1 MAMCDVTLLLLY
13 NTIGRLSIAFA
24 RIFCRGLDI
33 FILSQHT
40 IESPEVLTMLS
51 SAFRLC
57 SLVFAVILHELG
69 HIAAARALGVRFC
82 RLGLKRTGLS
92 LITNEAGFP
101 SYDDELICAL
111 GGPVAGALSA
121 LVARGIGSLLPCL
134 LPFVQEFIPLSLAL
148 ALLNL
153 LPLHGFDGARILT
166 CFLTCPHRHLPSLS
180 PTDAARVVSLLSCL
194 VLLLLWL
201 LSVYLLLRRGS
212 ALSLYLFCL
221 QLFRSLAME
230 NGDTAGSFS

>member
-1 MAMCDVTLLLLY
+1 
-13 NTIGRLSIAFA
+13 
-24 RIFCRGLDI
+24 
-33 FILSQHT
+33 
-40 IESPEVLTMLS
+40 MLS

-57 SLVFAVILHELG
+57 SFLLAVILHELG
-69 HIAAARALGVRFC
+69 HIAAARTLGVRFR
-82 RLGLKRTGLS
+82 RLRVSRTGLC
-92 LITNEAGFP
+92 LITSEAGFS
-101 SYDDELICAL
+101 SYDNELICAL

-121 LVARGIGSLLPCL
+121 LVARALGSLLPCL

-153 LPLHGFDGARILT
+153 LPLRGFDGARILT
-166 CFLTCPHRHLPSLS
+166 CFLSCHHRHLPSLS

-201 LSVYLLLRRGS
+201 LSVYLLLRSGS

-221 QLFRSLAME
+221 QLFRSLAIE
-230 NGDTAGSFS
+230 NSDAKRNFV

>member
-1 MAMCDVTLLLLY
+1 
-13 NTIGRLSIAFA
+13 
-24 RIFCRGLDI
+24 
-33 FILSQHT
+33 
-40 IESPEVLTMLS
+40 MLS

-57 SLVFAVILHELG
+57 SFLLAVILHELG
-69 HIAAARALGVRFC
+69 HIVAARALGVRFR
-82 RLGLKRTGLS
+82 RLALKRTGLC
-92 LITNEAGFP
+92 LITSEAGFP

-121 LVARGIGSLLPCL
+121 LVARGLDYLLPCL
-134 LPFVQEFIPLSLAL
+134 APFVQEFIPFSLAL
-148 ALLNL
+148 SLLNL
-153 LPLHGFDGARILT
+153 LPLRGFDGARILT
-166 CFLTCPHRHLPSLS
+166 CFLSCHHRHLPSLS

-201 LSVYLLLRRGS
+201 LSIYLLLRTGS

-230 NGDTAGSFS
+230 NGDTAENFG